1 MLWHTE
7 TTLAS
12 PHFRSRGGQEQG
24 EKSLRKLEREASE
37 SNQEGKGENAVRG
50 QVVCS
55 THRVSSE
62 DRKAGGGGTA

>member
-12 PHFRSRGGQEQG
+12 PHFRSRGGQEQRD
-24 EKSLRKLEREASE
+24 KSLRKLERH
-37 SNQEGKGENAVRG
+37 QEGKGENAVRG

-55 THRVSSE
+55 TQRVSSE